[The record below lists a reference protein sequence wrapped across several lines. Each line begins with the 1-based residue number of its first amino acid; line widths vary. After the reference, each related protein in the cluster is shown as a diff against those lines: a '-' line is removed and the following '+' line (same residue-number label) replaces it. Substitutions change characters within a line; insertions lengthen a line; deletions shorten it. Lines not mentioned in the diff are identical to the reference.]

1 MPYNVVKQQF
11 DSLIIVPLD
20 AKNGS
25 VAFIF
30 NALNRITIANST
42 RVKSMKTAKN
52 FINKTLLACA
62 ISSGLMLLTISPL
75 QAKSVAEKGISF
87 EHQDWEIAC
96 DNTGTCRAAGYQAE
110 GDGLPLSVLLTRKA
124 GASQAVHAE
133 LKLGTTDYV
142 ENQPTPQSVSMWI
155 NGKNYGS
162 VDLANEALNGD
173 LNQRQISAL
182 TQELAGNARIEFKSG
197 KKVWRLSDSG
207 ATAVLLKMDALQ
219 GRVGTT
225 GALIKKG
232 KNSEADVFKPRPVPV
247 VTWVKPNE
255 KINKSPAMQRLIK
268 SVDLNQLKKD
278 LIKHQLVI
286 KQRHEKNGTDV
297 YADECTVLNGEDQYA
312 KFELEVEPL
321 NDNKL
326 LASGL
331 CWRGAYNSGVGYWLI
346 DAKKPY
352 QPQLVTTGASD
363 YSEGII
369 NANQKGRGLGDCWSN
384 DEWTWNGT
392 EFIQSHAATTGMC
405 KMVEAGGAWDL
416 PTKVARVIEPSRIK
430 E

>member
-1 MPYNVVKQQF
+1 MTLSNHILHKRVMR
-11 DSLIIVPLD
+11 SLL
-20 AKNGS
+20 
-25 VAFIF
+25 
-30 NALNRITIANST
+30 
-42 RVKSMKTAKN
+42 
-52 FINKTLLACA
+52 
-62 ISSGLMLLTISPL
+62 SSGLMLLTISPL
-75 QAKSVAEKGISF
+75 QAKSVSEEGISF
-87 EHQDWEIAC
+87 QHNDWEVAC
-96 DNTGTCRAAGYQAE
+96 DNTGTCRAAGYQADSDE
-110 GDGLPLSVLLTRKA
+110 MPVSILLTRKA
-124 GASQAVHAE
+124 GAGQMVTGE
-133 LKLGTTDYV
+133 FKLGSIDDDD
-142 ENQPTPQSVSMWI
+142 NQQNPESVYLWI
-155 NGKNYGS
+155 NGKNFGS
-162 VDLANEALNGD
+162 VGLSRQQTNAL
-173 LNQRQISAL
+173 ITA
-182 TQELAGNARIEFKSG
+182 LAGKAVIEFKSG
-197 KKVWRLSDSG
+197 NKVWRLSDSG

-232 KNSEADVFKPRPVPV
+232 KNSEADVFKPRLMPV

-278 LIKHQLVI
+278 LIKHQLVL
-286 KQRHEKNGTDV
+286 KQRHEKNGTDI

-352 QPQLVTTGASD
+352 QPQLITTGASD
-363 YSEGII
+363 YADGII
-369 NANQKGRGLGDCWSN
+369 YSNQKGRGLGDCWSN
-384 DEWTWNGT
+384 NEWTWNGT
-392 EFIQSHAATTGMC
+392 EFIQTHAATTGMC

-430 E
+430 K

>member
-1 MPYNVVKQQF
+1 MTI
-11 DSLIIVPLD
+11 S
-20 AKNGS
+20 KNS
-25 VAFIF
+25 FYKVAV
-30 NALNRITIANST
+30 SH
-42 RVKSMKTAKN
+42 
-52 FINKTLLACA
+52 
-62 ISSGLMLLTISPL
+62 LLTTSFILLSSAAV

-87 EHQDWEIAC
+87 EHEDWEIAC

-155 NGKNYGS
+155 NGKNYDS

-197 KKVWRLSDSG
+197 KSLWQLSDTG
-207 ATAVLLKMDALQ
+207 ATAVLLKMDDVQ

-232 KNSEADVFKPRPVPV
+232 KNSEADVFKSRPMPV
-247 VTWVKPNE
+247 VNWVKPNK
-255 KINKSPAMQRLIK
+255 KINKSPAMQRLISSIDLK
-268 SVDLNQLKKD
+268 QLKQQLTAQQTVLKEFNKKQDIDYSVD
-278 LIKHQLVI
+278 
-286 KQRHEKNGTDV
+286 
-297 YADECTVLNGEDQYA
+297 ECSILNGEDEYA
-312 KFELEVEPL
+312 DFKLFVEPL
-321 NDNKL
+321 DSKKL

-331 CWRGAYNSGVGYWLI
+331 CWRGAYNTGVGYWLI
-346 DAKKPY
+346 NAKKPY
-352 QPQLVTTGASD
+352 QPQLITTGASD

-369 NANQKGRGLGDCWSN
+369 RADQKGRGLGDCWSN
-384 DEWTWNGT
+384 SEWTWNGT
-392 EFIQSHAATTGMC
+392 AFIQTHEATTGMC
-405 KMVEAGGAWDL
+405 KMVEPGGTWDL
-416 PTKVARVIEPSRIK
+416 ATKVALVIKPSQIK
-430 E
+430 K

>member
-1 MPYNVVKQQF
+1 MTLSNHILHKRVMR
-11 DSLIIVPLD
+11 SLL
-20 AKNGS
+20 
-25 VAFIF
+25 
-30 NALNRITIANST
+30 
-42 RVKSMKTAKN
+42 
-52 FINKTLLACA
+52 
-62 ISSGLMLLTISPL
+62 SSGLMLLTISPL
-75 QAKSVAEKGISF
+75 QAKSVSEKGISF
-87 EHQDWEIAC
+87 QHNDWEVAC
-96 DNTGTCRAAGYQAE
+96 DNTGTCRAAGYQADSDE
-110 GDGLPLSVLLTRKA
+110 MPVSILLTRKA
-124 GASQAVHAE
+124 GAGQMVTGE
-133 LKLGTTDYV
+133 FKLGSIEDDD
-142 ENQPTPQSVSMWI
+142 NQQNPEPVYLWI
-155 NGKNYGS
+155 NGKNFGS
-162 VDLANEALNGD
+162 VGLSRQQTNAL
-173 LNQRQISAL
+173 ITA
-182 TQELAGNARIEFKSG
+182 LAGKAVIEFKSG

-232 KNSEADVFKPRPVPV
+232 KNSEADVFKPRPMPV

-278 LIKHQLVI
+278 LIKHQLVL
-286 KQRHEKNGTDV
+286 KQRHEKNGTDI
-297 YADECTVLNGEDQYA
+297 YADGCTVLKGEDQYA

-352 QPQLVTTGASD
+352 QPQLITTGASD
-363 YSEGII
+363 YADGII
-369 NANQKGRGLGDCWSN
+369 YSNQKGRGLGDCWSN
-384 DEWTWNGT
+384 NEWTWNGT
-392 EFIQSHAATTGMC
+392 EFIQTHAATTGMC

-416 PTKVARVIEPSRIK
+416 PTKVARVIEPNRIK
-430 E
+430 K